1 MWKFAKSHS
10 QDVFS
15 RGCVLAVQGAEPAQV
30 IIEVVGGDAVKAMD
44 PLFEASMVGVDVL
57 NGVEGDVTVLG
68 KVAVGR
74 IAIAG
79 QQNICRKNRLQY
91 TTQLRFGDL
100 STPRDPFQC
109 LSGTVSGKKNA
120 HLIIGQPR
128 FAGFAATPAR

>member
-1 MWKFAKSHS
+1 M
-10 QDVFS
+10 
-15 RGCVLAVQGAEPAQV
+15 LAVQGAEPAQV

-100 STPRDPFQC
+100 S
-109 LSGTVSGKKNA
+109 GTVSGKKNA